1 MNTYKLSFYKRLFFV
16 LFTATCFFQLISCN
30 KSVDVEQ
37 VTPPA
42 GVMDFT
48 PIIGPK
54 NTIININGDQF
65 PDKGSIAV
73 TVNGKVAS
81 VISSTSTNIQAKVA
95 SGTGSGP
102 IKVSFSGKSFNG
114 PDFTYINSSFEVTSI
129 TNGIQG
135 YLDGPV
141 ATAYYE
147 DIEGIVIDANN
158 NLYNAQYGSGADKV
172 RKLNLNTMVVST
184 LNNAVGGGAEF
195 ISVDVSGNVYI
206 ADEDNN
212 LIKKITPTGSIST
225 IASTTFAIQG
235 IKVGTSGNIY
245 VSGSTTIA
253 KFNPAGSLLWSIE
266 SHGSGNVD
274 GDTSLAEFNLNG
286 NIEVDPTEKF
296 IYVLGS
302 QAATLSSQ
310 IKLLSIVDK
319 TITTIAGTGNRG
331 LVNGSALSA
340 RFGFIYSVLLDKD
353 GGLYIA
359 DATNNVIRYLKDDN
373 VRTVIGSS
381 QGDLDGNGSNV
392 KLNFPQGLAFDTFGN
407 LYISD
412 YSNGKIKKVII
423 N

>member
-1 MNTYKLSFYKRLFFV
+1 MLFR
-16 LFTATCFFQLISCN
+16 S
-30 KSVDVEQ
+30 
-37 VTPPA
+37 
-42 GVMDFT
+42 
-48 PIIGPK
+48 
-54 NTIININGDQF
+54 
-65 PDKGSIAV
+65 
-73 TVNGKVAS
+73 
-81 VISSTSTNIQAKVA
+81 
-95 SGTGSGP
+95 
-102 IKVSFSGKSFNG
+102 
-114 PDFTYINSSFEVTSI
+114 
-129 TNGIQG
+129 
-135 YLDGPV
+135 
-141 ATAYYE
+141 
-147 DIEGIVIDANN
+147 
-158 NLYNAQYGSGADKV
+158 
-172 RKLNLNTMVVST
+172 
-184 LNNAVGGGAEF
+184 
-195 ISVDVSGNVYI
+195 
-206 ADEDNN
+206 
-212 LIKKITPTGSIST
+212 
-225 IASTTFAIQG
+225 
-235 IKVGTSGNIY
+235 
-245 VSGSTTIA
+245 
-253 KFNPAGSLLWSIE
+253 GSLLWSIE

-340 RFGFIYSVLLDKD
+340 RFGFIYSVLFDKD